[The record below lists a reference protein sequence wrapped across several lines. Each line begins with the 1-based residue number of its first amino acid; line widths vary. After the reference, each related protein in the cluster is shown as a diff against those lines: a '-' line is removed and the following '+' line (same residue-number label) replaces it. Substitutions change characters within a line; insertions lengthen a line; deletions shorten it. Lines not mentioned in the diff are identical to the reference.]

1 MLRRLLSALLAFV
14 TAGFVVDLF
23 LRWTEG
29 RGGEFSFGE
38 TTGVDIVPG
47 FLCLPGGLALFFWE
61 LLGGVGVRRSARSDS
76 LVSFLLA
83 ATTGVTAITAVVHL
97 KWGSPYPYGHDLA
110 YGALAAIPLAV
121 LLLAGA
127 VAHLALHVLETRA
140 VQPA

>member
-1 MLRRLLSALLAFV
+1 MIRRLLSALLAFV

-23 LRWTEG
+23 LRRTEG

-47 FLCLPGGLALFFWE
+47 FLCLPGGLALSFWK
-61 LLGGVGVRRSARSDS
+61 LPGVRRSARSDS
-76 LVSFLLA
+76 LVSFPLA

-140 VQPA
+140 VQPT